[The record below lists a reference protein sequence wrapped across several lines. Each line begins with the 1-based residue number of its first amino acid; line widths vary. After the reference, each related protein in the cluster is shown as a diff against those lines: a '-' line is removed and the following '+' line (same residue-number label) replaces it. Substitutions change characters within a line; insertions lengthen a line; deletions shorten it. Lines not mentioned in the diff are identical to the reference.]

1 MKVRFSAKAKSDLLE
16 IGLWIAQDNP
26 ARAESFVDEIENACA
41 RLADA
46 PRAFPLLPGHETSG
60 IRRRPHGSYLVLY
73 VIGIEA
79 VEIVRILHGAR
90 DYEAVL
96 FPEPG

>member
-1 MKVRFSAKAKSDLLE
+1 MKVRFSAKAKSDLLG

-26 ARAESFVDEIENACA
+26 LRAEFFVDELENSCA

-46 PRAFPLLPGHETSG
+46 PSAFPLLPGHEISG

-73 VIGIEA
+73 VVGIEA

-90 DYEAVL
+90 DYEAIL